1 MGPKTEKEKLETNP
15 KLNNF
20 SISLVSFKNVE
31 NVVDVRVDQLGP
43 GLPQRLHDEA
53 DEPNLET

>member
-1 MGPKTEKEKLETNP
+1 MVL
-15 KLNNF
+15 
-20 SISLVSFKNVE
+20 ISLVGFKNIQ

-53 DEPNLET
+53 DEPNLEI

>member
-1 MGPKTEKEKLETNP
+1 MVL
-15 KLNNF
+15 
-20 SISLVSFKNVE
+20 ISLVGFKNIQ
-31 NVVDVRVDQLGP
+31 NVVDVGVDQLGP